1 MRTRAQANRDAALR
15 RLTRINRALAA
26 GAVISVGVL
35 TDVVANTVHFN
46 KTSTGSAASEA
57 LAAQKTP
64 ARRAHTASRNAAITP
79 AAQTSGVGGGG
90 SAGGSPAGSSG
101 GSQSGGASGGSSSV
115 VSAPPPVSAPQPVVV
130 VSGGS

>member
-46 KTSTGSAASEA
+46 KTASASAPSEA

-64 ARRAHTASRNAAITP
+64 ARRTHTASSNGGTSAAGQ
-79 AAQTSGVGGGG
+79 AGGVGSGSSSGG
-90 SAGGSPAGSSG
+90 SLGGSSG
-101 GSQSGGASGGSSSV
+101 GTQSSASTSSAAS
-115 VSAPPPVSAPQPVVV
+115 SPPPVSAPQPVVV